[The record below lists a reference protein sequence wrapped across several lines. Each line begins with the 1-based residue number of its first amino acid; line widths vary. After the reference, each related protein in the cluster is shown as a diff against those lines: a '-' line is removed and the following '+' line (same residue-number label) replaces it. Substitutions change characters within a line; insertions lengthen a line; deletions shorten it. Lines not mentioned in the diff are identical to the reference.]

1 MYRVVCRTVKRQKWL
16 ITFLLIKLQ
25 SLNLGGGGTPPPSI
39 LDKNNPIWIKTW
51 KIWMKT
57 TKLKVEN
64 CVEHFNL
71 VILKY
76 FHVVNFEQV
85 GCVSALRVNFG
96 RFILVEFS
104 QDSLQIVKHWL
115 IIELVFN
122 ETGIVFKIILIEP
135 NIYFC
140 FY

>member
-16 ITFLLIKLQ
+16 ITFLSFKFRGWW
-25 SLNLGGGGTPPPSI
+25 NPPPPSI

-104 QDSLQIVKHWL
+104 QDSLQIVKCIKTL
-115 IIELVFN
+115 INNRV
-122 ETGIVFKIILIEP
+122 GV
-135 NIYFC
+135 
-140 FY
+140 